1 MCTCTCFCFVFICSY
16 KLWVLTQDPSQPRRA
31 CCTTSQLHVCV
42 CAATTGLHVHGCLLV
57 VCVFANMVIMY
68 SSHVQASSSVYLCLL
83 VYTCGEVV
91 CTFFNTCV
99 SCPSACYP
107 PAGTLPEE
115 WEATLDSQLAIFST
129 SLSTSLTSM
138 FRSEMAALSEK
149 VLAAVQGVEQRLG
162 KLEERQPTLR
172 HTPTLQHYSPSPSH
186 FSRHSTPFSPP
197 HTTSHFSRYSTP
209 FSPPPT
215 NYSFTPTVDYQS
227 PSYTSRPSKL
237 PAAAATDYPP
247 ATLTPTVDYQS
258 PSYTSRPS
266 KLPPKLPP
274 SPTKYKLRP
283 ALDVIRD
290 SERLIKSHN
299 YSLVALKLAREAVFG
314 PDVVSEHNFTLKGLD
329 HLKHLRR

>member
-1 MCTCTCFCFVFICSY
+1 MFLFCLHMQL

-42 CAATTGLHVHGCLLV
+42 CAATTGLHVHVHGCLLV
-57 VCVFANMVIMY
+57 VCVFANMVIMC
-68 SSHVQASSSVYLCLL
+68 SSHVQASSSLYLCLL

-91 CTFFNTCV
+91 CIFFNTCV

-162 KLEERQPTLR
+162 KLEERQPTPR

-197 HTTSHFSRYSTP
+197 TSH
-209 FSPPPT
+209 
-215 NYSFTPTVDYQS
+215 
-227 PSYTSRPSKL
+227 L
-237 PAAAATDYPP
+237 PLFQTFD
-247 ATLTPTVDYQS
+247 TLF
-258 PSYTSRPS
+258 
-266 KLPPKLPP
+266 PP
-274 SPTKYKLRP
+274 S
-283 ALDVIRD
+283 
-290 SERLIKSHN
+290 H
-299 YSLVALKLAREAVFG
+299 
-314 PDVVSEHNFTLKGLD
+314 
-329 HLKHLRR
+329 